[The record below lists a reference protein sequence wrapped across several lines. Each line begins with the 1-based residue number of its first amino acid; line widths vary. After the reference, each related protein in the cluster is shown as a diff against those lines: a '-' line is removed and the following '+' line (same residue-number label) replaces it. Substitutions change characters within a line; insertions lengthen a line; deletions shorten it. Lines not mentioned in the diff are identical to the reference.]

1 MGAWNYSIV
10 AISTLMLVFA
20 GWQELSRVNRKYLPL
35 RLAAACFA
43 IANLAC
49 LVLPINLYKQVEAP
63 KGEAIIETNGT
74 VADSVSLFL
83 QQGHNA
89 TPVYIWDEYSLLER
103 PNFTT
108 LHVFGYGLSA
118 YQLQQ
123 LKGKHVVFHPA
134 LINTGITYA
143 SWQRVLH
150 TGEKLQLQGSF
161 VNRTPQKIILLLSGF
176 NTVLDS
182 TIIPP
187 KTQTIFSLATIPK
200 NAGKAVYT
208 LTVLGG
214 NKTIEEELVPVDIHP
229 PDSLAVLVLAGS
241 PDFESRFLKNWLSQ
255 NAYSVAQRTAISKGK
270 YGKWFF
276 NMDSMNLDKITAPL
290 LDRFGALVTDAS
302 ALAALSPGEQAIIR
316 AKLDAGMGLIV
327 KADTLLAK
335 AFYAQTFPLFTQHE
349 KKQQFSVKFGGES
362 NLRFL
367 HGEQPAFI
375 KTTPGIQAL
384 ATDSAGQILA
394 ATGLYGQGRVVLTT
408 INNAYEWLLAGNADA
423 YHNYWSMLISNVA
436 KRQTVAANITVSQL
450 LPRINQQL
458 LVNFETGSSMPIAN
472 VSGSNVY
479 LRQNLN
485 LPFLWQGSYWP
496 VKTGWQTIAVENYA
510 ADFYVYDK
518 ADWQYVDAA
527 ENLTAT
533 HTFIAQQEKTEK
545 LVSNAI
551 AKQSTP
557 VPKIY
562 FLALFVLSCIVLWA
576 ERKFTVAR

>member
-1 MGAWNYSIV
+1 MGAWNYSVV
-10 AISTLMLVFA
+10 AISTVLLVFA
-20 GWQELSRVNRKYLPL
+20 SWQEVSRANKKYLPL
-35 RLAAACFA
+35 RLVAVCFA
-43 IANLAC
+43 IVGLAY
-49 LVLPINLYKQVEAP
+49 LALPINLYKQVVAHN
-63 KGEAIIETNGT
+63 GEVIIETNGT

-89 TPVYIWDEYSLLER
+89 TPVYSWDEFNLLQR

-118 YQLQQ
+118 NQLQQ
-123 LKGKHVVFHPA
+123 LKGKQLVFHA
-134 LINTGITYA
+134 ASINTGIINA

-182 TIIPP
+182 IAIPSN
-187 KTQTIFSLATIPK
+187 TQTIFALATIPK

-208 LTVLGG
+208 LKALGG

-229 PDSLAVLVLAGS
+229 PDSLTVLVLAGS
-241 PDFESRFLKNWLSQ
+241 PDFENRFLKDWLSQ
-255 NAYSVAQRTAISKGK
+255 NAFSVAQRTAISKGK

-290 LDRFGALVTDAS
+290 LDRFDVLVTDAS
-302 ALAALSPGEQAIIR
+302 ALAALSPVEEAIIR
-316 AKLDAGMGLIV
+316 AKLDAGLGLIV
-327 KADTLLAK
+327 KADTALTK
-335 AFYAQTFPLFTQHE
+335 AFYAPIFPLLAQQV
-349 KKQQFSVKFGGES
+349 KQQQFSVKFGGES

-367 HGEQPAFI
+367 HGNQPTFI
-375 KTTPGIQAL
+375 IANPGTLAL

-408 INNAYEWLLAGNADA
+408 INNAYEWLLAGNSNT
-423 YHNYWSMLISNVA
+423 YHNYWGMLVNHAAKKKASTVKISLG
-436 KRQTVAANITVSQL
+436 QP
-450 LPRINQQL
+450 LPHINQQL
-458 LVNFETGSSMPIAN
+458 LVNIETGSPMPIAK
-472 VSGSNVY
+472 VSGSDVY

-485 LPFLWQGSYWP
+485 LPFLWQGRYWP
-496 VKTGWQTIAVENYA
+496 IQTGWQTIAVENYA

-576 ERKFTVAR
+576 ERKFTVAP